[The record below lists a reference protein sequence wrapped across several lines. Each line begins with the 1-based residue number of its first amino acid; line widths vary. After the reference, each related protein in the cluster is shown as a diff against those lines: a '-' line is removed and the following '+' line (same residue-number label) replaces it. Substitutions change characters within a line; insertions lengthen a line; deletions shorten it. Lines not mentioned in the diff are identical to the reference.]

1 MIRRAQV
8 PDLTPAKRM
17 RRRPY
22 RYALALVLACASIVA
37 LILLYADRSVTLKD
51 KFTQIGAGLAGSIIF
66 AIIYTVLAN
75 REFSELIRDEIA
87 GQLTDHMNAILHSIK
102 QLNEQFLP
110 TDQYAA
116 TKDFDT
122 RFNRDLSHD
131 LSRSSFYFF
140 RGTSAKYV
148 PARLRQCN
156 HHLDVTQV
164 ILLDPRDTSTI
175 DARAQDRR
183 RRPEYQDSN
192 IAEISVVIRDEILL
206 AIVAL
211 FDCRDQCDIEIGFSN
226 TTSPVRIE
234 VFDDAI
240 YTSIYR
246 SPESQRN
253 THPETARFSKDSQ
266 TYQIFRDE
274 CRRQLQLSSS
284 RKRFTM
290 RDSDRDLVEFLTAA
304 GFAVLERGQLQDYR
318 QQYRAF
324 IAPFSG
330 ALASTGA
337 AA

>member
-1 MIRRAQV
+1 MTRRVQRQE
-8 PDLTPAKRM
+8 LSPAKRL
-17 RRRPY
+17 RQRPY
-22 RYALALVLACASIVA
+22 RYALALVLTCASILA
-37 LILLYADRSVTLKD
+37 LILLYADRSISLTD
-51 KFTQIGAGLAGSIIF
+51 KFTQIGAGLAAAIIF

-75 REFSELIRDEIA
+75 REYSELIRDEIA

-102 QLNEQFLP
+102 LLNEQFLP

-116 TKDFDT
+116 AKEFDS
-122 RFNRDLSHD
+122 RFNRDLTRD

-156 HHLDVTQV
+156 HHLEVTQV
-164 ILLDPRDTSTI
+164 ILLDPHDASTI

-183 RRPEYQDSN
+183 RRPEYQGSSIQE
-192 IAEISVVIRDEILL
+192 IATSIRDEILL

-234 VFDDAI
+234 VFDDSI

-290 RDSDRDLVEFLTAA
+290 RDTDRELVEFLDSV
-304 GFAVLERGQLQDYR
+304 GFAEVEPLQDYR
-318 QQYRAF
+318 QQYQVF
-324 IAPFSG
+324 IASFSD
-330 ALASTGA
+330 ALTSAGA